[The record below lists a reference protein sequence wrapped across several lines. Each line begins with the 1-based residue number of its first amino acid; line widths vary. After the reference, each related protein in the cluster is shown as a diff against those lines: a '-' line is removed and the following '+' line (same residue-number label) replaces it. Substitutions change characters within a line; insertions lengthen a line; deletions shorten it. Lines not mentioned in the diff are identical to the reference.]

1 MQEVLVWSSVNLSY
15 PSITL
20 EESVTSREM
29 SLIHF
34 VLILV
39 LTVLVWRNGYLTK
52 TLNNI
57 ISVPINAY
65 LCWKNPVKSLNKS
78 KNIPTCPFQL
88 PNGQGNVKFAEG
100 RAYSRRWASSFGEIY
115 RIWAGTTPEVV
126 LTRQEHMPAVFK
138 DSHLHAKSFNFDAGW
153 LFGELVGKAVGL
165 LSGQDWNR
173 VRDVFAPSFHRTK
186 VDEFLPVIQRRVKQC
201 LDELHASPKVH
212 PNGALIISPAD
223 DLRLLSFWVLCDI
236 MYGDMTPEMEANM
249 LKIVGEREQVWANV
263 TAGGALPPFHRTL
276 LANCFET
283 DSQALPLAMACNRGR
298 HELKGT
304 PPICTYYD
312 AVEREELTEREML
325 DSMDEILFANLDVTI
340 GSLSWVLIFMA
351 THPKVQDQL
360 REEIGSISKKSYAIR
375 NEYIS
380 GSSSLLMACL
390 LESARLRPIASFS
403 GAQSPP
409 TDREVGS
416 YVIPA
421 GMNVTVDI
429 HGLNTDDPSWGDDR
443 HQFNPR
449 RFLDAKNHSVFRYRL
464 WRFGFGPRQCLG
476 KYLADLFLKTL
487 LAHIVENYRIEMK
500 DSSPV
505 SLDDLKGNS
514 AGWINLAAEDV
525 VWVRIS

>member
-1 MQEVLVWSSVNLSY
+1 MAKGTSNLRRAELTPANGRVVSARY
-15 PSITL
+15 IVSG
-20 EESVTSREM
+20 
-29 SLIHF
+29 
-34 VLILV
+34 LV
-39 LTVLVWRNGYLTK
+39 LHLKCMFHKVPLNCSEQRELTAWR
-52 TLNNI
+52 
-57 ISVPINAY
+57 
-65 LCWKNPVKSLNKS
+65 
-78 KNIPTCPFQL
+78 
-88 PNGQGNVKFAEG
+88 
-100 RAYSRRWASSFGEIY
+100 
-115 RIWAGTTPEVV
+115 V
-126 LTRQEHMPAVFK
+126 LTRQEHMPIVFK
-138 DSHLHAKSFNFDAGW
+138 DSHLHAKSVNFDAGW

-186 VDEFLPVIQRRVKQC
+186 VDEFLPVMQRRVKQC
-201 LDELHASPKVH
+201 LDELHTSPKVH
-212 PNGALIISPAD
+212 ADGTLTISPAD

-236 MYGDMTPEMEANM
+236 LYGDMTPGMEANM
-249 LKIVGEREQVWANV
+249 LEIVSERERVWANV
-263 TAGGALPPFHRTL
+263 TAGGLSRLSIGRYLPTSSKRTL
-276 LANCFET
+276 KLFRAHWYQFNR
-283 DSQALPLAMACNRGR
+283 QACSRARR
-298 HELKGT
+298 ELNGI
-304 PPICTYYD
+304 PPVCAYYD

-325 DSMDEILFANLDVTI
+325 DTMDEILFANLDVTI

-351 THPKVQDQL
+351 THPKIQDQL
-360 REEIGSISKKSYAIR
+360 REEIGNNSSQESPTLWDQ
-375 NEYIS
+375 YIS
-380 GSSSLLMACL
+380 GSSTLLMACL

-416 YVIPA
+416 YVIPG

-443 HQFNPR
+443 DQFNPR
-449 RFLDAKNHSVFRYRL
+449 RFLDAKSHSLFRYRL

-500 DSSPV
+500 DASPV

-525 VWVRIS
+525 VWVPIK

>member
-1 MQEVLVWSSVNLSY
+1 
-15 PSITL
+15 
-20 EESVTSREM
+20 M
-29 SLIHF
+29 SLIH
-34 VLILV
+34 VSLLLV
-39 LTVLVWRNGYLTK
+39 LAVVVWCNGYLTK
-52 TLNNI
+52 TLNTI
-57 ISVPINAY
+57 ISAPINAY

-100 RAYSRRWASSFGEIY
+100 RAYSRKWASSFGQIY

-126 LTRQEHMPAVFK
+126 LTRQEHMPIVFK
-138 DSHLHAKSFNFDAGW
+138 DSHLHAKSVNFDAGW

-186 VDEFLPVIQRRVKQC
+186 VDEFLPVMQRRVKQC
-201 LDELHASPKVH
+201 LDELHTSPKVH
-212 PNGALIISPAD
+212 ADGTLTISPAD

-236 MYGDMTPEMEANM
+236 LYGDMTPGMEANM
-249 LKIVGEREQVWANV
+249 LEIVSERERVWANV
-263 TAGGALPPFHRTL
+263 TAGGLSRLSIGRYLPTSSKRTL
-276 LANCFET
+276 KLFRAHWYQFNR
-283 DSQALPLAMACNRGR
+283 QACSRARR
-298 HELKGT
+298 ELNGI
-304 PPICTYYD
+304 PPVCAYYD

-325 DSMDEILFANLDVTI
+325 DTMDEILFANLDVTI

-351 THPKVQDQL
+351 THPKIQDQL
-360 REEIGSISKKSYAIR
+360 REEIGNNSSQESPTLWDQ
-375 NEYIS
+375 YIS
-380 GSSSLLMACL
+380 GSSTLLMACL

-416 YVIPA
+416 YVIPG

-443 HQFNPR
+443 DQFNPR
-449 RFLDAKNHSVFRYRL
+449 RFLDAKSHSLFRYRL

-500 DSSPV
+500 DASPV

-525 VWVRIS
+525 VWVPI

>member
-1 MQEVLVWSSVNLSY
+1 MNPKIYRLAHFGFQTAKGTSNLRRAELTLADGLVASARYIVSG
-15 PSITL
+15 
-20 EESVTSREM
+20 
-29 SLIHF
+29 
-34 VLILV
+34 LV
-39 LTVLVWRNGYLTK
+39 LPLKCMSHKV
-52 TLNNI
+52 
-57 ISVPINAY
+57 
-65 LCWKNPVKSLNKS
+65 SLNHS
-78 KNIPTCPFQL
+78 KQREL
-88 PNGQGNVKFAEG
+88 
-100 RAYSRRWASSFGEIY
+100 
-115 RIWAGTTPEVV
+115 TPWRV
-126 LTRQEHMPAVFK
+126 LTRQEHMPVVFK

-186 VDEFLPVIQRRVKQC
+186 VDEFLPVIQRRVKKC

-212 PNGALIISPAD
+212 ANGTLIIRPAD

-249 LKIVGEREQVWANV
+249 LKIVDERERVWANV
-263 TAGGALPPFHRTL
+263 TAGGLSRLSIGRYLPNASKRTL
-276 LANCFET
+276 KLFRSHWYQFNR
-283 DSQALPLAMACNRGR
+283 QACDRAR
-298 HELKGT
+298 HELNGT
-304 PPICTYYD
+304 PPICVYYD

-360 REEIGSISKKSYAIR
+360 REEIGSNSTESYAIR
-375 NEYIS
+375 NQYIS

-487 LAHIVENYRIEMK
+487 LAHIVENYHIEMK
-500 DSSPV
+500 DASPV